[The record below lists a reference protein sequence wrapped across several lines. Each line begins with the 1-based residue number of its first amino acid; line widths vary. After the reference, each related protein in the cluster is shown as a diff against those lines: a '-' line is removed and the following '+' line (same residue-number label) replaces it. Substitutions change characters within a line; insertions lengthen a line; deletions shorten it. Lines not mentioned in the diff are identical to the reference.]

1 MSKQY
6 VYAAEDRLRA
16 SSAIELMLWIHFGLS
31 LFILACTV
39 GYLPERPPEAP
50 SVSAGLGRQEFVR
63 GLKELLPNWSFWC
76 LVLSISLTWA
86 IFSNW
91 SSLLNTILRP
101 LGVTQDTTSDIGT
114 YSNILTAVASFVAGL
129 CAPPTTAIALAS
141 LHICYL

>member
-1 MSKQY
+1 MYKVSARN
-6 VYAAEDRLRA
+6 AADRQRA
-16 SSAIELMLWIHFGLS
+16 FAAIELVLWIHLGLA
-31 LFILACTV
+31 LLVFACTL

-63 GLKELLPNWSFWC
+63 GLRALLPNWSFWC

-114 YSNILTAVASFVAGL
+114 YSNALTAIASFVAGL
-129 CAPPTTAIALAS
+129 YACT
-141 LHICYL
+141 LHSAH